1 MSDANQDQEEFWT
14 SNAGPTWVT
23 YEAPLD
29 AFLAPVLDRVL
40 AMAELKA
47 GQSVLDIGC
56 GTGESAL
63 QAAKEVGPQG
73 HVLGADISST
83 MVARAQERA
92 RGLPNVDIKRAD
104 AADYPFEAAHFD
116 HVISRF
122 GVMFFAQSDVAFT
135 NIHRAIKPGGK
146 VTFATWGH
154 IPCNPW
160 FTLPA
165 AIAKAELGAPPKS
178 DPDAPGPFA
187 FRDID
192 KTCAMLDRAGFHHAT
207 AVAEDMQFSLP
218 GGAKEIAALS
228 MHVGPAAG
236 TIKHF
241 NADPG
246 AQARIEAAMAEA
258 FEEFDGSGIPAQ
270 INFYTAFKS

>member
-1 MSDANQDQEEFWT
+1 MSNANQDQEEFWT
-14 SNAGPTWVT
+14 TNAGPTWVT

-40 AMAELKA
+40 ALAKLKP

-63 QAAKEVGPQG
+63 AACQLVGPQG
-73 HVLGADISST
+73 QVVAADISST
-83 MVARAQERA
+83 MVARAQQRA
-92 RGLPNVDIKRAD
+92 KGLPNVDIKLAD
-104 AADYPFEAAHFD
+104 AEDHPFEAAHFD

-122 GVMFFAQSDVAFT
+122 GVMFFAKSDAAFT
-135 NIHRAIKPGGK
+135 NILHALKPGGQI
-146 VTFATWGH
+146 TFAAWGQ

-160 FTLPA
+160 FTMPA

-178 DPDAPGPFA
+178 DPDAPSPFA
-187 FRDID
+187 LRDID
-192 KTCAMLDRAGFHHAT
+192 KTCAMLERAGFQHVT
-207 AVAEDMQFSLP
+207 AVAEDMQFSLS

-241 NADPG
+241 TADRA
-246 AQARIEAAMAEA
+246 AQTRIEAAMTKA
-258 FEEFDGSGIPAQ
+258 FEEFDGAAIPAQ